1 MTGGLSFEVLVQRGG
16 FALRAAARVDPGE
29 VLGVIGAN
37 GSGKSTLVGSI
48 AGTHRIASGRVALGD
63 RVLCSRDPG
72 APEVRL
78 PRADRRIGH
87 LDQRAR
93 LFPHLDA
100 RSNIA
105 FGPRAQGTR
114 RRAADAA
121 AERWLERIGLP
132 GRGDAHE
139 HQLSGGQQQ
148 RVAIA
153 RALAAGPEALLLDEP
168 FAALDVVS
176 SDELRSLVAAEM
188 RRLEIPVVLVTHDPV
203 DLISLADR
211 VLVLEH
217 GRVGQAGPVAE
228 VLGAPASPFA
238 AEFTGRVLVEGVA
251 SSHGALRLATAPLAE
266 LRGSGELPPPGARAV
281 ASFAPSAV
289 RIAPEDRPR
298 PPGSDDAAPPLNS
311 WSDTIRAV
319 WASPA
324 GIRIE
329 CTGWPGFAAELPL
342 SGALEPWLAS
352 GTRVRLELSAQDVRF
367 AIPRP
372 AFAAAG

>member
-1 MTGGLSFEVLVQRGG
+1 VTGGLTFEVLVQRGR
-16 FALRAAARVDPGE
+16 FALHAAARVDPGE

-48 AGTHRIASGRVALGD
+48 AGTHRIAAGRVALGD
-63 RVLCSRDPG
+63 RVLCAREPG
-72 APEVRL
+72 SPEVRI

-105 FGPRAQGTR
+105 FGPRAQGIR
-114 RRAADAA
+114 RRSADAA
-121 AERWLERIGLP
+121 AEQWLERIGLP
-132 GRGDAHE
+132 GRGSAHE

-168 FAALDVVS
+168 FAALDVMS
-176 SDELRSLVAAEM
+176 SDDLRGLVAAEKY
-188 RRLEIPVVLVTHDPV
+188 RLGIPVVLVTHDPV
-203 DLISLADR
+203 DLIALADR

-217 GRVGQAGPVAE
+217 GGIGQSGTVAE

-251 SSHGALRLATAPLAE
+251 SPNGALRLATAPLSE
-266 LRGSGELPPPGARAV
+266 LRGSGELPAPGERAV

-298 PPGSDDAAPPLNS
+298 APEPDDAARPINS

-319 WASPA
+319 SASPA
-324 GIRIE
+324 GFRVE
-329 CTGWPGFAAELPL
+329 CAGWAGFAAELPL
-342 SGALEPWLAS
+342 SGALEPWLSS
-352 GTRVRLELSAQDVRF
+352 GSRVRLEISAEDVRF
-367 AIPRP
+367 AVPRP
-372 AFAAAG
+372 ATDPG